1 MADAQ
6 NPNDELYPIAVLM
19 DELKVANPAQPLP
32 PHLLTPRLPSSSRPP
47 AAPRDPAAGRNEE
60 ALLFTDDSQAR

>member
-19 DELKVANPAQPLP
+19 DELKVANPARPLA
-32 PHLLTPRLPSSSRPP
+32 PRLLKSPDLP
-47 AAPRDPAAGRNEE
+47 ASDHVCPRLLPACFSPMPYEGI
-60 ALLFTDDSQAR
+60 LPFC

>member
-32 PHLLTPRLPSSSRPP
+32 PHLLTPRLLSSSLPP
-47 AAPRDPAAGRNEE
+47 TAPRDAAARRNKETP
-60 ALLFTDDSQAR
+60 LFTDDSQAR